1 VHGAIDA
8 VFDSTYIGAGK
19 ISTLEPDELRM
30 PMGNNDW
37 SYGSPT
43 GRIAFVNGSTV
54 RVSDFVNYAKIE
66 RHFVYVWDDSE
77 WDYGGG
83 DHVFEKAKFHADKF
97 EFVMQ
102 GRGIILK
109 PDAGAVFTVEFPFTG
124 EGGVVNAGEGT
135 LKFASGAY
143 QLGGVC
149 EVAAGTVDFSD
160 AGRLGEVKLSGAGVV
175 KGLNAARA
183 RISVAVGEDWSVEAV
198 PEFECKVPDRVTVD
212 FGRSGSSLSNELPKG
227 IVLGKVPAGTDV
239 SRWRIANTGFAK
251 VS

>member
-1 VHGAIDA
+1 
-8 VFDSTYIGAGK
+8 
-19 ISTLEPDELRM
+19 
-30 PMGNNDW
+30 
-37 SYGSPT
+37 
-43 GRIAFVNGSTV
+43 
-54 RVSDFVNYAKIE
+54 
-66 RHFVYVWDDSE
+66 
-77 WDYGGG
+77 
-83 DHVFEKAKFHADKF
+83 
-97 EFVMQ
+97 MQ

-143 QLGGVC
+143 RIGGVC

-160 AGRLGEVKLSGAGVV
+160 AGRLDEVKLSGAGVV

-183 RISVAVGEDWSVEAV
+183 RISVAVGENWSVEAV
-198 PEFECKVPDRVTVD
+198 PEFEGKVPDRVTVD

-251 VS
+251 VSGRFSVSDDGTVSVDIERVGLAVIVR